1 MERRVPGLMQEAERY
16 FVLTQTDNL
25 WKEHLQALKFVQQAV
40 GLRGYAQRDPLI
52 EYKLEGYNLFL
63 DMMAQIRRNV
73 IYSVYQVGLLC
84 FICDARFECDEL
96 PLVNIYLHVSTGIG

>member
-1 MERRVPGLMQEAERY
+1 MKEAER
-16 FVLTQTDNL
+16 FLILSNIDRL
-25 WKEHLQALKFVQQAV
+25 WKEHLQAIKFVQQAV

-73 IYSVYQVGLLC
+73 IYSIYQVYILFCNKSTHFPFFLSGCCLL
-84 FICDARFECDEL
+84 
-96 PLVNIYLHVSTGIG
+96 S

>member
-1 MERRVPGLMQEAERY
+1 MYQDIIESKAPGLTKDAER
-16 FVLTQTDNL
+16 FLVLSNIDRL

-63 DMMAQIRRNV
+63 EMMAQIRRNV
-73 IYSVYQVGLLC
+73 IYSIYQVCIKSTLITFSSETC
-84 FICDARFECDEL
+84 WS
-96 PLVNIYLHVSTGIG
+96 NIPNFQF

>member
-1 MERRVPGLMQEAERY
+1 MIGTLLQMQRIVTEKAPGLMEEAERY
-16 FVLTQTDNL
+16 FVLSQTDNL

-63 DMMAQIRRNV
+63 EMMAQIRRNV
-73 IYSVYQVGLLC
+73 IYSVYQVSTRAAHTPYLKS
-84 FICDARFECDEL
+84 
-96 PLVNIYLHVSTGIG
+96 LVNLFH